1 MTTQAPAHPSVAR
14 TDSDAGSAAH
24 PAAPSQRQ
32 VYLILSGLLLGML
45 LAALDQT
52 IVSTALPRI
61 VGDLGGLNHIAWVT
75 TAYLLASTVTTP
87 LWGKLG
93 DLLGRKTLFQ
103 ISIVIFLAGSVLA
116 GMAHSMFELI
126 AFRGIQGLGGGGLMV
141 LAQAS
146 IADVVPPRERGRYQ
160 GLFGAVFG
168 AASVIGPLLGG
179 FFTDHLSWRWVF
191 YVNLPVGIA
200 ALIVT
205 SIVLPNTRSKKRPT
219 IDYWGFTLLGAAASC
234 LVLLTTWGGSE
245 YAWGSPM
252 IIGMVAA
259 TILLLV
265 GFVFVERRAVEPLIP
280 LRLFRNR
287 TFTVSGSVSFII
299 GMAMFGAIMY
309 LPLYLQLV
317 GGSSATNSGLL
328 MLPLMG
334 GLLAASIFSGNVIT
348 RTGRYRI
355 FPIFGTLIAALG
367 MFLLST
373 MSAHT
378 AEPVAMA
385 WMAVLGFGIGM
396 TMQVMVL
403 SSQNSV
409 AVTEIGVATST
420 VTFFRSIGASVGVSL
435 FGAIFNSRLAI
446 EVAHALPG
454 GAGRN
459 VDANSLTAIR
469 ALPGEIRVHF
479 IDAFARALTTVFEYA
494 VPILLIGFVLSL
506 LLPELPLRGR
516 NHSPVD
522 TGRELA
528 AGSATAAAEPQA
540 VLS

>member
-1 MTTQAPAHPSVAR
+1 
-14 TDSDAGSAAH
+14 
-24 PAAPSQRQ
+24 
-32 VYLILSGLLLGML
+32 
-45 LAALDQT
+45 
-52 IVSTALPRI
+52 
-61 VGDLGGLNHIAWVT
+61 
-75 TAYLLASTVTTP
+75 
-87 LWGKLG
+87 
-93 DLLGRKTLFQ
+93 
-103 ISIVIFLAGSVLA
+103 
-116 GMAHSMFELI
+116 
-126 AFRGIQGLGGGGLMV
+126 MV

-191 YVNLPVGIA
+191 YVNLPLGIA
-200 ALIVT
+200 ALVVT
-205 SIVLPNTRSKKRPT
+205 SIVLPNTRSKDRPSV
-219 IDYWGFTLLGAAASC
+219 DYWGFTLLGAAATC

-252 IIGMVAA
+252 ILGMAVA
-259 TILLLV
+259 TVLLV
-265 GFVFVERRAVEPLIP
+265 AGFVFVEHRAVEPLIP

-317 GGSSATNSGLL
+317 GGSSATNSGLV

-334 GLLAASIFSGNVIT
+334 GLLVASIFSGQVIT

-355 FPIFGTLIAALG
+355 FPIAGTLIAALG

-373 MSAHT
+373 MNAHT
-378 AEPVAMA
+378 AQPVAMA
-385 WMAVLGFGIGM
+385 WMSVLGFGIGM

-409 AVTEIGVATST
+409 AVGEIGVATST

-454 GAGRN
+454 GAGAH
-459 VDANSLTAIR
+459 VDSGSLTAIR
-469 ALPGEIRVHF
+469 SLPGEIRLHF

-494 VPILLIGFVLSL
+494 VPILLVGFVLAL

-516 NHSPVD
+516 APHTAGD
-522 TGRELA
+522 TSRELSA
-528 AGSATAAAEPQA
+528 ASATAAAEPQA
-540 VLS
+540 AFS

>member
-1 MTTQAPAHPSVAR
+1 MTTTAPSHPSVAR
-14 TDSDAGSAAH
+14 PDTSADGVT
-24 PAAPSQRQ
+24 APSQRQ
-32 VYLILSGLLLGML
+32 VLLILSGLLLGML

-103 ISIVIFLAGSVLA
+103 VAIVIFLVGSMLA

-191 YVNLPVGIA
+191 YVNLPIGIA
-200 ALIVT
+200 ALVVT
-205 SIVLPNTRSKKRPT
+205 SIVLPNTRSRQRPS

-252 IIGMVAA
+252 ILGMAA
-259 TILLLV
+259 TTILLLA
-265 GFVFVERRAVEPLIP
+265 GFVFVEHRAVEPLIP

-317 GGSSATNSGLL
+317 GGASATNSGLL

-334 GLLAASIFSGNVIT
+334 GLLVASIFSGQVIT

-355 FPIFGTLIAALG
+355 FPIAGTLIAALG

-373 MSAHT
+373 MNANT
-378 AEPVAMA
+378 AQPVAMA
-385 WMAVLGFGIGM
+385 WMSVLGFGIGM

-409 AVTEIGVATST
+409 AVDRDRRRDLHRDVLPVDRGLGRRQPVRRDLQQPAGDRGRTRAARRCRRRTST
-420 VTFFRSIGASVGVSL
+420 PAASPRSGHCPARSACTTSTR
-435 FGAIFNSRLAI
+435 S
-446 EVAHALPG
+446 PG
-454 GAGRN
+454 
-459 VDANSLTAIR
+459 
-469 ALPGEIRVHF
+469 P
-479 IDAFARALTTVFEYA
+479 
-494 VPILLIGFVLSL
+494 
-506 LLPELPLRGR
+506 
-516 NHSPVD
+516 
-522 TGRELA
+522 
-528 AGSATAAAEPQA
+528 
-540 VLS
+540 

>member
-1 MTTQAPAHPSVAR
+1 
-14 TDSDAGSAAH
+14 
-24 PAAPSQRQ
+24 
-32 VYLILSGLLLGML
+32 ML

-103 ISIVIFLAGSVLA
+103 IAIVIFLIGSVLS

-126 AFRGIQGLGGGGLMV
+126 AFRGVQGLGGGGLMV

-160 GLFGAVFG
+160 GFFGAVFG

-191 YVNLPVGIA
+191 YVNIPVGIA
-200 ALIVT
+200 ALVVT
-205 SIVLPNTRSKKRPT
+205 WIVLPNTRSKQRPA
-219 IDYWGFTLLGAAASC
+219 IDYLGFGLLGAAASC
-234 LVLLTTWGGSE
+234 LVLLTTWGGAE
-245 YAWGSPM
+245 YAWGSP
-252 IIGMVAA
+252 
-259 TILLLV
+259 TILGMIVATALLLI
-265 GFVFVERRAVEPLIP
+265 GFVWTERRAVEPLIP

-287 TFTVSGSVSFII
+287 TFSVSGSVSFII

-334 GLLAASIFSGNVIT
+334 GLLTASIFSGSLIT
-348 RTGRYRI
+348 RTGKYRG
-355 FPIFGTLIAALG
+355 FPIAGTLIAALG
-367 MFLLST
+367 MYLLST
-373 MSAHT
+373 MGVHT
-378 AEPVAMA
+378 AQPLAMA

-403 SSQNSV
+403 SSQNAV

-435 FGAIFNSRLAI
+435 FGAIFNNRLAA
-446 EVAHALPG
+446 ELAHQLPG
-454 GAGRN
+454 AAGAAARN
-459 VDANSLTAIR
+459 VDLNNMSAIQALPDGTREHYLTA
-469 ALPGEIRVHF
+469 
-479 IDAFARALTTVFEYA
+479 FANALTTVFEYA
-494 VPILLIGFVLSL
+494 IPILLVGFVLTL
-506 LLPELPLRGR
+506 LLPHLPLRGR
-516 NHSPVD
+516 PHTGGD
-522 TGRELA
+522 TSRELS

>member
-1 MTTQAPAHPSVAR
+1 MTTEAPAHPSVAR
-14 TDSDAGSAAH
+14 PDSAAGSAAH

-103 ISIVIFLAGSVLA
+103 ISIVIFLVGSVLA

-126 AFRGIQGLGGGGLMV
+126 AFRGVQGLGGGGLMV

-234 LVLLTTWGGSE
+234 LVLVTTWGGSE

-252 IIGMVAA
+252 IVGMIAA

-317 GGSSATNSGLL
+317 GGASATNSGLL

-355 FPIFGTLIAALG
+355 FPIAGTLIAALG

-378 AEPVAMA
+378 PQPVSMA

-459 VDANSLTAIR
+459 VDSNSLTAIR

-494 VPILLIGFVLSL
+494 VPILLIGFLLAL

-516 NHSPVD
+516 ATTPVD

-528 AGSATAAAEPQA
+528 AGSATAEPQA
-540 VLS
+540 ALS

>member
-1 MTTQAPAHPSVAR
+1 VL
-14 TDSDAGSAAH
+14 
-24 PAAPSQRQ
+24 
-32 VYLILSGLLLGML
+32 LILSGLLLGML

-75 TAYLLASTVTTP
+75 TAYLLAATVTTP

-103 ISIVIFLAGSVLA
+103 IAIVIFLVGSMLA
-116 GMAHSMFELI
+116 GLSRSMFELI
-126 AFRGIQGLGGGGLMV
+126 AFRGLQGLGGGGLMV

-191 YVNLPVGIA
+191 YVNLPIGIA
-200 ALIVT
+200 ALVVT
-205 SIVLPNTRSKKRPT
+205 AIVLPNTRSKTRPV
-219 IDYWGFTLLGAAASC
+219 IDYLGFGLLGAAASC
-234 LVLLTTWGGSE
+234 LVLLTTWGGAQ
-245 YAWGSPM
+245 YAWSSPV
-252 IIGMVAA
+252 IIGMIAA
-259 TILLLV
+259 TALLLV
-265 GFVFVERRAVEPLIP
+265 GFVLAERRAVEPLIP
-280 LRLFRNR
+280 LRLFRGR
-287 TFTVSGSVSFII
+287 TFSVSSGISFIV

-309 LPLYLQLV
+309 LPLFLQLV

-334 GLLAASIFSGNVIT
+334 GLLTSSIISGNLIS

-355 FPIFGTLIAALG
+355 FPIAGTLIASVG

-373 MSAHT
+373 MGVHT
-378 AEPVAMA
+378 PETLAMGY
-385 WMAVLGFGIGM
+385 MAVLGFGIGM

-409 AVTEIGVATST
+409 APGEIGVATST
-420 VTFFRSIGASVGVSL
+420 VTFFRSIGASVGVSM
-435 FGAIFNSRLAI
+435 FGAIFNSRLAT
-446 EVAHALPG
+446 ELAHQLPG
-454 GAGRN
+454 AAGS
-459 VDANSLTAIR
+459 AAHSINSSSLGAIR
-469 ALPGEIRVHF
+469 ALPASIREHF
-479 IDAFARALTTVFEYA
+479 LSAFAGSLTTVFEVA
-494 VPILLIGFVLSL
+494 VPILLVGFVLSL

-516 NHSPVD
+516 AHTPAD

-528 AGSATAAAEPQA
+528 ASSATATPAAEPQPA
-540 VLS
+540 LN

>member
-1 MTTQAPAHPSVAR
+1 VAR
-14 TDSDAGSAAH
+14 PITNADGAT
-24 PAAPSQRQ
+24 APSQRQ
-32 VYLILSGLLLGML
+32 VLLTLSGLLLGML

-205 SIVLPNTRSKKRPT
+205 SIVLPNTRSKNRPT
-219 IDYWGFTLLGAAASC
+219 IDYWGFGLLGAAASC
-234 LVLLTTWGGSE
+234 LVLVTTWGGSE

-252 IIGMVAA
+252 IVGMVAA
-259 TILLLV
+259 TILLLI
-265 GFVFVERRAVEPLIP
+265 GFVLVERRAVEPLIP

-287 TFTVSGSVSFII
+287 TFSVSGSVSFII

-334 GLLAASIFSGNVIT
+334 GLLTASIFSGNVIT

-355 FPIFGTLIAALG
+355 FPIAGTLVAALG

-373 MSAHT
+373 MSAQT
-378 AEPVAMA
+378 AQPVTMA

-446 EVAHALPG
+446 ELTHALPG
-454 GAGRN
+454 GAGQN
-459 VDANSLTAIR
+459 VDSNSLTAIR
-469 ALPGEIRVHF
+469 ALPGETRVHYV
-479 IDAFARALTTVFEYA
+479 DAFARALTTVFEYA

-516 NHSPVD
+516 AHTPVD
-522 TGRELA
+522 TGRELS

-540 VLS
+540 VLA